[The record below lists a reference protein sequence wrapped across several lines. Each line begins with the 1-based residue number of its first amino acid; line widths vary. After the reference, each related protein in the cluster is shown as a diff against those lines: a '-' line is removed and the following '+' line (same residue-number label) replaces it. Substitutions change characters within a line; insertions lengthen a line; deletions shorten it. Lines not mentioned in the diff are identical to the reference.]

1 MFASGLI
8 ASVFFLFQLAEDCI
22 GATVVRY
29 EAEQYE
35 PAGCNMIGENEYFDV
50 HAIRLYGGPLS

>member
-8 ASVFFLFQLAEDCI
+8 DASVFSNWRKIALGE
-22 GATVVRY
+22 TVVRY
-29 EAEQYE
+29 EAEQYR